1 MARTQHQRQAELW
14 LAAWDGQHQ
23 KQQGSAFFSAH
34 THLCALL
41 VAMTG
46 SHSRRWEAHNYSHTK
61 RGFKMV
67 KDSKGKF
74 LIPADFIVKSA
85 FSIAEIRYEVSTSTH
100 SLAMVLACPL
110 VPGPWCFAVLEKG
123 TPEALHYI
131 SYSSSPGLWTK
142 RLAVLC
148 LSHSSW
154 QHRFPNLCRSF
165 QRHYL
170 QLSFQFY
177 CHLPPGNLHPPYY
190 MWQVERYMWQGCDN
204 IVTLCRGPLYLPW
217 FVDTQ
222 AVRVGCCA
230 AEHVLQGSTVGIWC
244 GKQDATCLW

>member
-1 MARTQHQRQAELW
+1 MLCEALHGKNTASKASRALAGCLGWTASEAE
-14 LAAWDGQHQ
+14 
-23 KQQGSAFFSAH
+23 GSAFFSAH

-110 VPGPWCFAVLEKG
+110 VPGP
-123 TPEALHYI
+123 
-131 SYSSSPGLWTK
+131 
-142 RLAVLC
+142 
-148 LSHSSW
+148 
-154 QHRFPNLCRSF
+154 
-165 QRHYL
+165 
-170 QLSFQFY
+170 
-177 CHLPPGNLHPPYY
+177 
-190 MWQVERYMWQGCDN
+190 
-204 IVTLCRGPLYLPW
+204 
-217 FVDTQ
+217 
-222 AVRVGCCA
+222 
-230 AEHVLQGSTVGIWC
+230 
-244 GKQDATCLW
+244 